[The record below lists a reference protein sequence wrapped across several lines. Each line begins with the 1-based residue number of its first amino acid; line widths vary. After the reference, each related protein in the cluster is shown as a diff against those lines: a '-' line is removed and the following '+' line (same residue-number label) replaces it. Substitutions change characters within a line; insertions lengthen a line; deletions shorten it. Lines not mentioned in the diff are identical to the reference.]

1 MSGAIQAGQRAAVE
15 VLAELCPTALTHEEQ
30 ESVQR
35 SQTGQSPP
43 TQTQSSKLAYLST
56 GKVMVVTALTI
67 GAALLLAQHQN
78 ALLKAKAYL
87 MNAFSTQTL

>member
-15 VLAELCPTALTHEEQ
+15 VLAELCPMTLTHEEQ

-35 SQTGQSPP
+35 SQTAQSPP
-43 TQTQSSKLAYLST
+43 TQTQSSKLAYLPT
-56 GKVMVVTALTI
+56 GKVMVIAALTI